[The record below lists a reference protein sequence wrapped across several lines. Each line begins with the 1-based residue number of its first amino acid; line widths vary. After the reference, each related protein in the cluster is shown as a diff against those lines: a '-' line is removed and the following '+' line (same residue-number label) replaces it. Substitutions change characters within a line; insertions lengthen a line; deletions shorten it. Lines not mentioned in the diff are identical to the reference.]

1 MEKIKFNWVTIN
13 KINGYYWIPTFHTWI
28 TKWDTGTFQNKLNK
42 SYGFTIKFICF
53 EYGIYINKYD

>member
-1 MEKIKFNWVTIN
+1 MVTIN